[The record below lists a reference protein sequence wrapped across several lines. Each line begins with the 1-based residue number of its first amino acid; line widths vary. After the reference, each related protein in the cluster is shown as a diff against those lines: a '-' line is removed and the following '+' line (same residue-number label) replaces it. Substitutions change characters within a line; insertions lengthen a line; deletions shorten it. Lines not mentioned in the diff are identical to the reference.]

1 MNVAEIRRLAIES
14 SERYFKFLIDNQLG
28 EQMVRVLSIEYF
40 PEKHIKIALAER
52 LRQIEYIFFRVLTTG
67 SNFGSTV
74 KIQSYDWHKNILYI
88 VPDDEIIRE
97 FQNLNAYDLAVV
109 SDLKFLVKNVRQ
121 WYIDLGS
128 DIQMPDNTQIVSAQL
143 FDPTKM
149 SFIEGCEPSDEQ
161 RYALSSV
168 LTSPFSYV
176 WGPPGSGKTQFVL
189 AYAVMHYIRQ
199 NQMALICAPTNNAL
213 EQMLRGIISMTDK
226 TTDIPRKCIL
236 RLGNPSAAFAKQY
249 PEVCPKDQ
257 LSLKIYQY
265 EAQIELLRRVSGW
278 EFPKDSPENRLL
290 SALFKMEYAA
300 LTQEEIS
307 TLLRRYE
314 GELKLLLQ
322 EYGKRGKE
330 HKKLLVVACT
340 LDMLI
345 GGALDI
351 CIYATCA
358 SHLFLDEA
366 GYASLVKALPLF
378 AYRSPVTFLGDHMQL
393 SPVCEWQ
400 TWESDPD
407 NRSMLLWV
415 ESAIRAD
422 AYFAA
427 STLQSV
433 YDNYKQEKYPVS
445 KYAPRLASLTQTYRF
460 SQDLAAMLNAH
471 IYRNGF
477 RAANMS
483 GNIRITV
490 LDAPRRLDLGRRRTS
505 SAEAEAIQAYLNKN
519 RERLG
524 HYVVIAPYRAQIEM
538 LGKLLLD
545 ERRESRIMT
554 VHKCQGQEWDTVLFS
569 VVDTADKWFADSQ
582 NRRSRGRNLI
592 NTAISRVKKHLIIIC
607 DRAYWESQSDQLI
620 GEIVRYAGK

>member
-14 SERYFKFLIDNQLG
+14 SERYLKFLIDNRLG
-28 EQMVRVLSIEYF
+28 EQVIRVLSIEYF

-52 LRQIEYIFFRVLTTG
+52 LCQIECIFFRVLTTG
-67 SNFGSTV
+67 SDFGDTV
-74 KIQSYDWHKNILYI
+74 KVQSYDWHKNILYI
-88 VPDDEIIRE
+88 VPDDKIIWE
-97 FQNLNAYDLAVV
+97 FRNLNAYDLAVV
-109 SDLKFLVKNVRQ
+109 SDFKFLVKRTRQ
-121 WYIDLGS
+121 WYIEFGS
-128 DIQMPDNTQIVSAQL
+128 NIQMPDNTQTIAAQL
-143 FDPTKM
+143 FGPNKT

-199 NQMALICAPTNNAL
+199 NQMVLICAPTNNAL
-213 EQMLRGIISMTDK
+213 EQMLRGIIAMTDK

-236 RLGNPSAAFAKQY
+236 RLGTPSAAFAKQY
-249 PEVCPKDQ
+249 PEVCPEGELLLEIRK
-257 LSLKIYQY
+257 Y

-278 EFPKDSPENRLL
+278 EFPKDGPENRLL

-300 LTQEEIS
+300 LTQEEIN
-307 TLLRRYE
+307 TLLCRYE
-314 GELKLLLQ
+314 SELELLLQ
-322 EYGKRGKE
+322 KYGKQDEGHE
-330 HKKLLVVACT
+330 KLLVVACT
-340 LDMLI
+340 LDRLMA
-345 GGALDI
+345 GMDTY
-351 CIYATCA
+351 IYARIA

-427 STLQSV
+427 PTLQSV

-490 LDAPRRLDLGRRRTS
+490 LDAPRRLDLERRTS
-505 SAEAEAIQAYLNKN
+505 SAEAETIQAYLNKN

-538 LGKLLLD
+538 LGKRLPD
-545 ERRESRIMT
+545 ERREFRIMT

-569 VVDTADKWFADSQ
+569 IVDTADKWFADSQ
-582 NRRSRGRNLI
+582 NKRSKGRNLI

-607 DRAYWESQSDQLI
+607 DRAYWEGQSDQLI